1 MDFTADKPARATT
14 MSYCSSTPILLDP
27 TLLKFLSQG
36 VRCKVQLVTE
46 ELELDAY
53 DMPVPKDWKIIEL
66 VVLDDSKET
75 IELLVA
81 STPEYLGYRVTDY
94 WQVIDDT
101 EPF

>member
-1 MDFTADKPARATT
+1 MNYTIASAARAT
-14 MSYCSSTPILLDP
+14 SRFNCDRAPVLVDP
-27 TLLKFLSQG
+27 KLLKFLNVG
-36 VRCKVQLVTE
+36 VLCKVQLVTQ

>member
-1 MDFTADKPARATT
+1 MNSTAT
-14 MSYCSSTPILLDP
+14 SSAIAIRTACCDRTPVLVDP
-27 TLLKFLSQG
+27 LLLKFISVG
-36 VRCKVQLVTE
+36 VLCKVQLVTE

-53 DMPVPKDWKIIEL
+53 EMAVPKDWKIIEL

-81 STPEYLGYRVTDY
+81 STPEYQGYRVTDY